1 MLKLLVVAL
10 RSVSENFEKLGA
22 PPPAP
27 MEMTASVLLSG
38 GARWILL
45 LRLYGVCPIPPR
57 GGGGVGFGMLW
68 GTMDYAFKKRNP
80 FYAPCVSHL
89 WSIENY
95 LRFDHP
101 FSSPQTPNKRDD
113 FRETHLRP
121 NKCTLSVVN

>member
-10 RSVSENFEKLGA
+10 RSVSENFERLGA

-57 GGGGVGFGMLW
+57 VGGWGWVWYVVGDNG
-68 GTMDYAFKKRNP
+68 
-80 FYAPCVSHL
+80 
-89 WSIENY
+89 
-95 LRFDHP
+95 LR
-101 FSSPQTPNKRDD
+101 
-113 FRETHLRP
+113 L
-121 NKCTLSVVN
+121 